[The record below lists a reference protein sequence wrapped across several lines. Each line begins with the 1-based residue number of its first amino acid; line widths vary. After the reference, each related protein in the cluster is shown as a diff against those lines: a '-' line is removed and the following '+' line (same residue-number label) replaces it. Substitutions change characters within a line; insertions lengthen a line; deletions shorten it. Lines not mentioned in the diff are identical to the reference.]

1 MAGQGRNDEDL
12 PRDGGGPAAGDRAG
26 GDWAGG
32 DWAGGEAV
40 GGGSAGGQAAVGG
53 AVGGAVVGGAASA
66 GAAGGGAG
74 GGLTTGEVARRL
86 GVAPT
91 TVRTW
96 DRRYGLGPDAHTG
109 GRHRRWTAVDVAR
122 LERMCAL
129 TATGIPPAEAA
140 RMVREDAPP
149 DTGSAPAGRAA
160 GAAPGAGEAGPPDG
174 AAPEMHP
181 AGPPAGAVPD
191 LAPAGPGPGPGPG
204 AVPDLAPA
212 GPGPGPGPG
221 AVPDPAPAGPGAGAG
236 PRPGVGPGPGAAPGA
251 GVSPPRS
258 TSVGTPA
265 PSSTRTRTRPRSRAG
280 SGLRLGD
287 VRQECKGIA
296 RAALRLDAA
305 ALDGLLRSAIDE
317 HGLVTAWTEVIM
329 PTLQAVGRKWESS
342 GEKYVEVEHFLS
354 WHVSGALR
362 RSTPVSAAD
371 RPGALTVLA
380 CVPGENHTLP
390 LEVLAAALAERELP
404 VRMFGGA
411 LPVESL
417 VTAVRRTGPA
427 AVALW
432 AQSRGTAS
440 RPLAQHVA
448 AMEWGVRGARRKPV
462 VLTIGPGWAGGRA
475 VPGLPRPTG
484 LAEAVAVLESVVSR

>member
-1 MAGQGRNDEDL
+1 MGTHE
-12 PRDGGGPAAGDRAG
+12 RDGEDRGRGGVPL
-26 GDWAGG
+26 
-32 DWAGGEAV
+32 
-40 GGGSAGGQAAVGG
+40 
-53 AVGGAVVGGAASA
+53 
-66 GAAGGGAG
+66 G

-109 GRHRRWTAVDVAR
+109 GRHRRWTATDVAR

-140 RMVREDAPP
+140 RTVLGEATQEAGPDAGPDAGLVGRTAPASPDTPPRAHAPARRPSDAPP
-149 DTGSAPAGRAA
+149 L
-160 GAAPGAGEAGPPDG
+160 
-174 AAPEMHP
+174 
-181 AGPPAGAVPD
+181 PPA
-191 LAPAGPGPGPGPG
+191 
-204 AVPDLAPA
+204 
-212 GPGPGPGPG
+212 
-221 AVPDPAPAGPGAGAG
+221 
-236 PRPGVGPGPGAAPGA
+236 RP
-251 GVSPPRS
+251 
-258 TSVGTPA
+258 
-265 PSSTRTRTRPRSRAG
+265 RPRSRAG

-296 RAALRLDAA
+296 RAALRLDAV
-305 ALDGLLRSAIDE
+305 ALDELLEAAIVE
-317 HGLVTAWTEVIM
+317 HGLVAAWTEVIM

-362 RSTPVSAAD
+362 RGAPPSAAD
-371 RPGALTVLA
+371 RPGATVVLA

-390 LEVLAAALAERELP
+390 LEVLAAALAERGLP

-432 AQSRGTAS
+432 AQSRTTAS

-462 VLTIGPGWAGGRA
+462 VLTIGPGWSGRT
-475 VPGLPRPTG
+475 VTGLPRPTG

>member
-1 MAGQGRNDEDL
+1 MGDGTV
-12 PRDGGGPAAGDRAG
+12 GGGPI
-26 GDWAGG
+26 
-32 DWAGGEAV
+32 
-40 GGGSAGGQAAVGG
+40 
-53 AVGGAVVGGAASA
+53 
-66 GAAGGGAG
+66 G

-109 GRHRRWTAVDVAR
+109 GRHRRWTPTDVAR

-140 RMVREDAPP
+140 HAVLGETTHAP
-149 DTGSAPAGRAA
+149 TPAGRTRATQGETLTGPAARAAREGDSA
-160 GAAPGAGEAGPPDG
+160 GAS
-174 AAPEMHP
+174 
-181 AGPPAGAVPD
+181 
-191 LAPAGPGPGPGPG
+191 PGPGPT
-204 AVPDLAPA
+204 D
-212 GPGPGPGPG
+212 PGP
-221 AVPDPAPAGPGAGAG
+221 PDAGTAPPPSDRTPARAGA
-236 PRPGVGPGPGAAPGA
+236 PLP
-251 GVSPPRS
+251 
-258 TSVGTPA
+258 T
-265 PSSTRTRTRPRSRAG
+265 RSRAG

-296 RAALRLDAA
+296 RAALRLDAP
-305 ALDGLLRSAIDE
+305 ALDDLLQSAIAE
-317 HGLVTAWTEVIM
+317 HGLVAAWTEVIM

-342 GEKYVEVEHFLS
+342 GERYVEVEHFLS

-362 RSTPVSAAD
+362 RGAPPAAPD
-371 RPGALTVLA
+371 RPGATVVLA

-390 LEVLAAALAERELP
+390 LEVLAAALAERGLP

-427 AVALW
+427 AVGLW
-432 AQSRGTAS
+432 AQSRATAS

-462 VLTIGPGWAGGRA
+462 VLTIGPGWSGRTVA
-475 VPGLPRPTG
+475 GLPRPTG
-484 LAEAVAVLESVVSR
+484 LAEAVAVLESVVPR

>member
-1 MAGQGRNDEDL
+1 MGVHERDSRDRGPDSAPAG
-12 PRDGGGPAAGDRAG
+12 
-26 GDWAGG
+26 
-32 DWAGGEAV
+32 V
-40 GGGSAGGQAAVGG
+40 
-53 AVGGAVVGGAASA
+53 
-66 GAAGGGAG
+66 
-74 GGLTTGEVARRL
+74 GLTTGEVARRL

-109 GRHRRWTAVDVAR
+109 GRHRRWTPVDVAR

-140 RMVREDAPP
+140 RTVLGEATQEPAPQGAPAPP
-149 DTGSAPAGRAA
+149 GAAGEATQEPAGE
-160 GAAPGAGEAGPPDG
+160 AAPGRGDAD
-174 AAPEMHP
+174 
-181 AGPPAGAVPD
+181 VS
-191 LAPAGPGPGPGPG
+191 
-204 AVPDLAPA
+204 
-212 GPGPGPGPG
+212 
-221 AVPDPAPAGPGAGAG
+221 
-236 PRPGVGPGPGAAPGA
+236 PRP
-251 GVSPPRS
+251 
-258 TSVGTPA
+258 SV
-265 PSSTRTRTRPRSRAG
+265 RTRSRAG

-287 VRQECKGIA
+287 ARQECKGIA
-296 RAALRLDAA
+296 RAALRLDAS
-305 ALDGLLRSAIDE
+305 ALDELLETAIAE
-317 HGLVTAWTEVIM
+317 HGLVAAWTEVIM

-362 RSTPVSAAD
+362 RGAPPTAAD
-371 RPGALTVLA
+371 RPGATVVLA

-390 LEVLAAALAERELP
+390 LEVLAAALAERGLP

-432 AQSRGTAS
+432 AQSRTTAS

-462 VLTIGPGWAGGRA
+462 VLTIGPGWSGRT

-484 LAEAVAVLESVVSR
+484 LAEAVAVLETVVSR

>member
-1 MAGQGRNDEDL
+1 MGVHERDSQGRGSESA
-12 PRDGGGPAAGDRAG
+12 PAG
-26 GDWAGG
+26 
-32 DWAGGEAV
+32 V
-40 GGGSAGGQAAVGG
+40 
-53 AVGGAVVGGAASA
+53 
-66 GAAGGGAG
+66 
-74 GGLTTGEVARRL
+74 GLTTGEVARRL

-109 GRHRRWTAVDVAR
+109 GRHRRWTPVDVAR

-140 RMVREDAPP
+140 RTVLDEATQERTPAAPTDPAAPAPSEPAPAARAAPAPP
-149 DTGSAPAGRAA
+149 EA
-160 GAAPGAGEAGPPDG
+160 AGEAAGVEAPGRRDEGG
-174 AAPEMHP
+174 A
-181 AGPPAGAVPD
+181 
-191 LAPAGPGPGPGPG
+191 
-204 AVPDLAPA
+204 
-212 GPGPGPGPG
+212 
-221 AVPDPAPAGPGAGAG
+221 
-236 PRPGVGPGPGAAPGA
+236 PRP
-251 GVSPPRS
+251 
-258 TSVGTPA
+258 SVRA
-265 PSSTRTRTRPRSRAG
+265 RSRAG

-296 RAALRLDAA
+296 RAALRLDAS
-305 ALDGLLRSAIDE
+305 ALDELLETAIAE
-317 HGLVTAWTEVIM
+317 HGLVAAWTEVIM

-362 RSTPVSAAD
+362 RGAPPTAAD
-371 RPGALTVLA
+371 RPGATLVLA

-390 LEVLAAALAERELP
+390 LEVLAAALAERGLP

-432 AQSRGTAS
+432 AQSRTTAS

-462 VLTIGPGWAGGRA
+462 VLTIGPGWSGRT

-484 LAEAVAVLESVVSR
+484 LAEAVAVLETVVSRQGTASP

>member
-1 MAGQGRNDEDL
+1 MGVHE
-12 PRDGGGPAAGDRAG
+12 RDSRRRGP
-26 GDWAGG
+26 
-32 DWAGGEAV
+32 E
-40 GGGSAGGQAAVGG
+40 SAPTDA
-53 AVGGAVVGGAASA
+53 
-66 GAAGGGAG
+66 
-74 GGLTTGEVARRL
+74 GLTTGEVARRL

-109 GRHRRWTAVDVAR
+109 GRHRRWTATDVAR

-140 RMVREDAPP
+140 RTVLGEA
-149 DTGSAPAGRAA
+149 TQEAGSAAEP
-160 GAAPGAGEAGPPDG
+160 EAGPVG
-174 AAPEMHP
+174 
-181 AGPPAGAVPD
+181 
-191 LAPAGPGPGPGPG
+191 LTAPA
-204 AVPDLAPA
+204 
-212 GPGPGPGPG
+212 
-221 AVPDPAPAGPGAGAG
+221 
-236 PRPGVGPGPGAAPGA
+236 
-251 GVSPPRS
+251 SPPPPP
-258 TSVGTPA
+258 SVPA
-265 PSSTRTRTRPRSRAG
+265 RSRAG

-305 ALDGLLRSAIDE
+305 ALDELLEAAIAE
-317 HGLVTAWTEVIM
+317 HGLVAAWTEVIM

-362 RSTPVSAAD
+362 RGAPPAAAD
-371 RPGALTVLA
+371 GPGATTVLA

-390 LEVLAAALAERELP
+390 LEVLAAALAERGLP

-432 AQSRGTAS
+432 AQSRTTAS

-462 VLTIGPGWAGGRA
+462 VLTIGPGWSGRT
-475 VPGLPRPTG
+475 VTGLPRPRG

>member
-1 MAGQGRNDEDL
+1 MGTHE
-12 PRDGGGPAAGDRAG
+12 RDGEDRGRGG
-26 GDWAGG
+26 
-32 DWAGGEAV
+32 V
-40 GGGSAGGQAAVGG
+40 QL
-53 AVGGAVVGGAASA
+53 
-66 GAAGGGAG
+66 G

-109 GRHRRWTAVDVAR
+109 GRHRRWTATDVAR

-140 RMVREDAPP
+140 RTVLGEATQEDGAGGP
-149 DTGSAPAGRAA
+149 TAAAGRTVPAGRT
-160 GAAPGAGEAGPPDG
+160 APASPDTPPQTPSQTPSQTG
-174 AAPEMHP
+174 SQRPPQAQ
-181 AGPPAGAVPD
+181 PPARRPSGAPPPP
-191 LAPAGPGPGPGPG
+191 PAR
-204 AVPDLAPA
+204 A
-212 GPGPGPGPG
+212 
-221 AVPDPAPAGPGAGAG
+221 
-236 PRPGVGPGPGAAPGA
+236 
-251 GVSPPRS
+251 RS
-258 TSVGTPA
+258 H
-265 PSSTRTRTRPRSRAG
+265 AG

-296 RAALRLDAA
+296 RAALRLDAV
-305 ALDGLLRSAIDE
+305 ALDELLQAAIVE
-317 HGLVTAWTEVIM
+317 HGLIAAWTEVIM

-362 RSTPVSAAD
+362 RGAPPSAAD
-371 RPGALTVLA
+371 RPGATVVLA

-390 LEVLAAALAERELP
+390 LEVLAAALAERGLP

-427 AVALW
+427 AVGLW
-432 AQSRGTAS
+432 AQSRTTAS

-462 VLTIGPGWAGGRA
+462 VLTIGPGWSGRT
-475 VPGLPRPTG
+475 VTGLPRPTG

>member
-1 MAGQGRNDEDL
+1 MGAHERDSERRGREGAPL
-12 PRDGGGPAAGDRAG
+12 GGGAPG
-26 GDWAGG
+26 GKPPG
-32 DWAGGEAV
+32 
-40 GGGSAGGQAAVGG
+40 
-53 AVGGAVVGGAASA
+53 GGAAR
-66 GAAGGGAG
+66 AGGGAG

-96 DRRYGLGPDAHTG
+96 DRRYGLGPDGHTG
-109 GRHRRWTAVDVAR
+109 GRHRRWTPSDVAR

-140 RMVREDAPP
+140 RAVLTETTQRAEAAGGATRAARRT
-149 DTGSAPAGRAA
+149 DTADTAGGAGAADTAGGASAADTAGGASAADTAGGTSAADTAGRA
-160 GAAPGAGEAGPPDG
+160 GAAYPAGGAIPAARPRRPGGRADPASREALMDAAPDAAPDG
-174 AAPEMHP
+174 AAQDLPT
-181 AGPPAGAVPD
+181 AGQASRPRPS
-191 LAPAGPGPGPGPG
+191 APA
-204 AVPDLAPA
+204 
-212 GPGPGPGPG
+212 
-221 AVPDPAPAGPGAGAG
+221 
-236 PRPGVGPGPGAAPGA
+236 R
-251 GVSPPRS
+251 
-258 TSVGTPA
+258 
-265 PSSTRTRTRPRSRAG
+265 RSRAG

-296 RAALRLDAA
+296 RAALRLDAS
-305 ALDGLLRSAIDE
+305 ALDDLLATAIAE
-317 HGLVTAWTEVIM
+317 HGLVAAWTEVIM
-329 PTLQAVGRKWESS
+329 PTLQAVGRKWENS
-342 GEKYVEVEHFLS
+342 GEKYIEVEHFLS

-362 RSTPVSAAD
+362 RGAPPAAAD
-371 RPGALTVLA
+371 RPGATVVLA

-390 LEVLAAALAERELP
+390 LEVLSAALAERGLP

-427 AVALW
+427 AVGLW
-432 AQSRGTAS
+432 AQSRTTAS

-462 VLTIGPGWAGGRA
+462 VLTIGPGWSGRT